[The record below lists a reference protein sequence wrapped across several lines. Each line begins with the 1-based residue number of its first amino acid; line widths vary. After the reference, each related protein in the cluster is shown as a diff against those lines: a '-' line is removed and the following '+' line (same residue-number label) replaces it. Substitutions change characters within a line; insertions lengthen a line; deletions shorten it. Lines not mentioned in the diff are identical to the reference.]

1 MGKSAMTTYDF
12 AVIGGGM
19 AGASVAYELS
29 KTGSVALIERESQ
42 CGYHSSSRSAAMF
55 IEGYGSP
62 VWRTLNS
69 VSRIFMDNPP
79 DGFAEHPLLSPR
91 AQLEIGREEDT
102 DAVREEY
109 ERIAATGVAVE
120 WTDGARIA
128 ELCPA
133 LNPEGWTCGY
143 YEESA
148 SDIDVEAMLQG
159 YLRLLRANGGHVFM
173 GHAVDGLTRSD
184 HWTVTAGT
192 TTVDAAM
199 VVNAAGAWG
208 DEIARMAGL
217 SARGL
222 QPKRRTAIAF
232 AAPEQF
238 PNSDTW
244 CMVGDWG
251 ENFYFRPLS
260 AGQLM
265 ASPADE
271 TDTPPCDAQPEE
283 LDIAIIADQ
292 IERNTSLK
300 IPRIDRSWAGLRT
313 FAPDRDPVVGPDPC
327 DPTFLWLAGQGGTG
341 IVGSPAA
348 AQLTAALATGGD
360 LPDHL
365 ASIDIAAMTPSRLEP
380 IP

>member
-1 MGKSAMTTYDF
+1 MTTFDF

-19 AGASVAYELS
+19 AGTSVAYELS
-29 KTGSVALIERESQ
+29 KSGTVALFEQEDQ

-69 VSRIFMDNPP
+69 VSRLFMDNPP
-79 DGFAEHPLLSPR
+79 DGFVDHPLLSPR
-91 AQLEIGREEDT
+91 AQLEIGRAEDH
-102 DAVREEY
+102 DEVRAEY
-109 ERIAATGVAVE
+109 ERITATGVAVE

-133 LNPEGWTCGY
+133 LNPQGWTCGY

-159 YLRLLRANGGHVFM
+159 YVRSLRANNGQVFT
-173 GHAVDGLTRSD
+173 GSPVNGISKAEN
-184 HWTVTAGT
+184 WTVTAGN
-192 TTVDAAM
+192 TVVEAAV
-199 VVNAAGAWG
+199 VVNAAGAWA
-208 DEIARMAGL
+208 DEVAAMAGL
-217 SARGL
+217 ARRGL

-232 AAPEQF
+232 QAPDEF
-238 PNSDTW
+238 RDSDTW

-271 TDTPPCDAQPEE
+271 TDTQPCDAQPEE
-283 LDIAIIADQ
+283 IDIAIIADQ
-292 IERNTSLK
+292 IERNTRLT

-313 FAPDRDPVVGPDPC
+313 FAPDRDPIIGPDPS
-327 DPTFLWLAGQGGTG
+327 DPTFFWLAGQGGTG

-348 AQLTAALATGGD
+348 AQLTAALATGVEM
-360 LPDHL
+360 PDHL
-365 ASIDIAAMTPSRLEP
+365 AAIDVAAMAPVRLDP
-380 IP
+380 VT